1 MAASAKIAVLG
12 ASNIDLIGN
21 SKDKLIFKDSN
32 IGSLERVLGGVGRNI
47 AENLVRLG
55 LDVEFLSVFGDDEFA
70 SSLKKSC
77 DELGISHKHSLT
89 LDNTMTSTYL
99 AIMNKYN
106 DLALGLSAMDIY
118 DSLPNSFIEERL
130 DIIGKHEYCVLE
142 TNFPRATLD
151 IVTEEL
157 PDVKFALEA
166 VSAKKALRAKSLL
179 KRLYILKCN
188 HLEAELLSGLKMDYE
203 SDYEKM
209 VEHFLNIGVQ
219 KVFITLGKDGV
230 VYGDQ
235 NEINVA
241 RNNVVTPVNTNGA
254 GDAFMAG
261 ILYGEKKK
269 MELYETVQFG
279 AACASLAIQNK
290 NAVNPLLTEKLALD
304 TMTL

>member
-1 MAASAKIAVLG
+1 MAASSKIAVLG

-77 DELGISHKHSLT
+77 DELGISHKHSLI

-118 DSLPNSFIEERL
+118 DTLPNSFIEERL
-130 DIIGKHEYCVLE
+130 DIVGKHEYCVLE

-151 IVTEEL
+151 IVTESL

-209 VEHFLNIGVQ
+209 VEHFLNIGVK

-279 AACASLAIQNK
+279 AACASLAIQHK